1 MNVIELLL
9 EIALG
14 IFACSLLLVAWKFRD
29 LSLSAEETGD
39 IRQEKIY
46 RRVSNVLLVPCVVV
60 LLIIL

>member
-1 MNVIELLL
+1 MNVIELFF

-39 IRQEKIY
+39 MRQEKIC
-46 RRVSNVLLVPCVVV
+46 RRVSNILLVPCVIV
-60 LLIIL
+60 LFAIL